1 MVRNWAGL
9 YLVFLSRLLFLV
21 PSISK
26 ANLLIASC
34 YEHLSNA
41 LFSVRLFL
49 TPTKLKYRT
58 KKLSQNDFCRYV
70 DEEARLSS
78 YHIIVISTKEGGFTS
93 RHVTK
98 APLYTPGGCCLTC
111 RLQPAQQNQY
121 LVKKI
126 PVFLVEFR
134 KKLSVRI

>member
-1 MVRNWAGL
+1 M
-9 YLVFLSRLLFLV
+9 
-21 PSISK
+21 
-26 ANLLIASC
+26 
-34 YEHLSNA
+34 
-41 LFSVRLFL
+41 L

-58 KKLSQNDFCRYV
+58 EKLSQNDFCHYV

-126 PVFLVEFR
+126 LYFWSNLGRSYRLELKAPEPYCNPYYEQNISIDFALTKVSNDKYTTFIAYSQTPSSR
-134 KKLSVRI
+134 H